1 MTTNRC
7 YRDALCPFEV
17 IATFER
23 EGFNKYKALYIT
35 TFLEHI
41 VDTYMNE
48 HVILND
54 GSKGQIVLKNREQL
68 ARPTIYLQNKEFLDL
83 SKHPDLFIQ
92 AII

>member
-7 YRDALCPFEV
+7 YRGALCPFEV
-17 IATFER
+17 IATFEK
-23 EGFNKYKALYIT
+23 EGFSKYKPEFIG

-48 HVILND
+48 HVVLNN
-54 GSKGQIVLKNREQL
+54 GCKGQIVLKNREQL

-83 SKHPDLFIQ
+83 SKHPDIYIQ